1 MQPKA
6 PKWLDDIRRS
16 AEFIL
21 EATRDKTGADY
32 QADPVLRAAVE
43 RHFEIIG
50 EAMGRLTRDDPET
63 AGRIAEHR
71 RIVAFRNLLIHGY
84 DLVNHA
90 EVWNIVTRHLPRLL
104 QQARSLLAEAPPQ
117 GA

>member
-16 AEFIL
+16 GEFIL
-21 EATRDKTGADY
+21 EATGGRSGADY
-32 QADPVLRAAVE
+32 QSDALLRAAVE

-50 EAMGRLTRDDPET
+50 EAMGRLARGDPKT
-63 AGRIAEHR
+63 AELIADHK

-84 DLVNHA
+84 DVVDHA

-104 QQARSLLAEAPPQ
+104 ERVRSLLAEVPPED
-117 GA
+117 A

>member
-1 MQPKA
+1 MRPKA

-21 EATRDKTGADY
+21 AATRDKTGADY
-32 QADPVLRAAVE
+32 HADALLRAAVE

-50 EAMGRLTRDDPET
+50 EAMGRLARDDPDT
-63 AGRIAEHR
+63 AQLIADHKRI
-71 RIVAFRNLLIHGY
+71 IAFRNLLIHGY
-84 DLVNHA
+84 DLVDRA
-90 EVWNIVTRHLPRLL
+90 EVWNVVTRHLPRLL
-104 QQARSLLAEAPPQ
+104 EQVRSLLAEAPPE